1 VPATPSPSADPATA
15 GQGSKPRRSRRVLP
29 RTFQTRLTLA
39 FVGVTALVVSLI
51 SIAVVVRLDAY
62 FQEQDQQ
69 YIGSRVQSVAA
80 VVTNLISQSSGDEPV
95 VDAANT
101 VNPLVVRALGPG
113 IMSTLADKVALADVS
128 VRIGSPDPEDASSMI
143 VATNGVFTGTL
154 DPGVASAGQTQ
165 QPGRH
170 ETHGTTTNS
179 ARYVYALEV
188 ELIDPLTFR
197 ATTIANLTGLL
208 LVLSVLG
215 LALAVLVAAF
225 LASRFATPL
234 RRLALAAKRV
244 GEGDLSSRVPL
255 AEATAG
261 SAEIGEVSHQ
271 FNAMADRLEESIEFI
286 RQDRDRSREFLADV
300 SHELRTPITSMR
312 TFLELLQGPAGSDA
326 EHRQEFLAS
335 SLSQL
340 GRLDWMAENLLELS
354 KLDSG
359 LVALD
364 LRPEDLRGTVESA
377 VEQTST
383 NAQRRGI
390 RVTLELSDRPLRVW
404 HDPLRI
410 GQVVSNLVGNAIKFT
425 PRGGEVRVG
434 AQAIDDGARITVR
447 DSGIG
452 IAADELPHIF
462 DRFYRGVGAA
472 EARSEGSGLG
482 LAIVKSIV
490 DMHGGRIS
498 VESRVGRGT
507 TFEVDL
513 PRDGKSAPAARGA
526 AGQATAVGH
535 SDEGPLDATDGA
547 GPTGAEGAAD
557 GQVVKPSPNGATEVN
572 PQASR

>member
-15 GQGSKPRRSRRVLP
+15 AQGSKAKRSRRVLP

-69 YIGSRVQSVAA
+69 YIDSRITSVVALVPLRVA
-80 VVTNLISQSSGDEPV
+80 QSSGDQPV
-95 VDAANT
+95 VDSAN
-101 VNPLVVRALGPG
+101 VLNPDVVRGFGPEF
-113 IMSTLADKVALADVS
+113 MSLLTDQVALADVV
-128 VRIGSPDPEDASSMI
+128 VRLGSPAGGGSM
-143 VATNGVFTGTL
+143 VVSPNGTFIGQL
-154 DPGVASAGQTQ
+154 DPAVASKTQ
-165 QPGRH
+165 SEEPGH
-170 ETHGTTTNS
+170 FFSGVYTPQNS
-179 ARYVYALEV
+179 AGYGYAVQV

-244 GEGDLSSRVPL
+244 GEGDLSSRVPM

-377 VEQTST
+377 VEQTTT

-425 PRGGEVRVG
+425 PRGGEVSVG

-447 DSGIG
+447 DTGIG

-490 DMHGGRIS
+490 DMHGGRLA

-513 PRDGKSAPAARGA
+513 PRDGKSAPGARGA
-526 AGQATAVGH
+526 AGQATGVGRA
-535 SDEGPLDATDGA
+535 DDGPFDATDGR

-557 GQVVKPSPNGATEVN
+557 GQVVKPSPNAGTEVN